1 MASVE
6 ETKPMNPNS
15 LPKKV
20 QTNRKV
26 NQINIGKHEL
36 IQKCCQIVESSL
48 DKYLDVDLH
57 TGPIKNL
64 DGNEIKEPLF
74 VSKMRECHDV
84 LTQEKSI
91 NSINQD
97 TRIDWES
104 MPPSLTPQGGGLKGN
119 RAINKMQQVQALMD
133 KIIPLVDYLHD
144 LKRKKGKSNDGTT
157 DDRIHIVD
165 IGAGSGHIGL
175 VIAWMRPDI
184 CRVTLLERKEYG
196 SQQAQRRIDEANI
209 TNVQVANTSL
219 HAFCDYEFDPHGD
232 LSTEG
237 TFGPAAVKFDLA
249 ISLHSCGV
257 LTDAALEMSAYNRA
271 AFCFCPCCYG
281 QTSSNDF
288 LRPHIPR
295 SKALYEIRE
304 QEMPEEWDK
313 LKRGRNKV
321 KLFKGNEV
329 PTPFTLVARS
339 ADCASP
345 VDGKESFVTSRN
357 FRLAKR
363 CMQIADADRLCWLSE
378 YGYSGAISSLL
389 PLEIT
394 PKNNIIIGI
403 PKEKIDDSFTC
414 DIDNMEISTLALQAS
429 AIENFESEEG
439 EKDSEREKIREA
451 HKKWKEQ
458 FQQSLGLVGDV

>member
-1 MASVE
+1 MGSKE
-6 ETKPMNPNS
+6 ESRTGIQNS

-20 QTNRKV
+20 QTDRKV
-26 NQINIGKHEL
+26 NQINIQKHEL
-36 IQKCCQIVESSL
+36 IQKCCEIVESSL
-48 DKYLDVDLH
+48 DKHLNVQIDTESIQNQDE
-57 TGPIKNL
+57 
-64 DGNEIKEPLF
+64 NEIQEPLF

-91 NSINQD
+91 NSLNQD

-119 RAINKMQQVQALMD
+119 RAVNKMQQVQALMD

-144 LKRKKGKSNDGTT
+144 LKRKKGQSN

-175 VIAWMRPDI
+175 VIAWMRPDT

-232 LSTEG
+232 LSKQG

-257 LTDAALEMSAYNRA
+257 LTDAALEMCAYNRA

-295 SKALYEIRE
+295 SKALHEVKD
-304 QEMPEEWDK
+304 QEMPEEWHK

-345 VDGKESFVTSRN
+345 VDGK
-357 FRLAKR
+357 
-363 CMQIADADRLCWLSE
+363 
-378 YGYSGAISSLL
+378 
-389 PLEIT
+389 
-394 PKNNIIIGI
+394 
-403 PKEKIDDSFTC
+403 
-414 DIDNMEISTLALQAS
+414 
-429 AIENFESEEG
+429 
-439 EKDSEREKIREA
+439 
-451 HKKWKEQ
+451 
-458 FQQSLGLVGDV
+458 